1 MKTKYRIVRRW
12 TTEFNTITG
21 RIVAQSEDMYYIQY
35 RNLLTIIF
43 EGGWKDLHL
52 FSYSSL
58 EEAQQALNERLERK
72 AIKKETQEQVVFT
85 PYE

>member
-1 MKTKYRIVRRW
+1 MKYRIVRRW
-12 TTEFNTITG
+12 TTKTNKLTG
-21 RIVAQSEDMYYIQY
+21 KIIEQGEDRFYIQY
-35 RNLLTIIF
+35 RNLWTLIF

-72 AIKKETQEQVVFT
+72 TIKEEKHEQVVFT